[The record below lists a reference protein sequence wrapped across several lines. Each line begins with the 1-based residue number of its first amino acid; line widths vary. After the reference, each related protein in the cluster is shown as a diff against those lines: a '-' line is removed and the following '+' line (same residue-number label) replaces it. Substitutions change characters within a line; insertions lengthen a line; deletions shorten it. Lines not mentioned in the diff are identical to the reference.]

1 MTVITDLINDCDEA
15 DIPEPDR
22 FQHWAA
28 TTLCK
33 VRPAG
38 TADKPVS
45 LSIRIVDS
53 AESAALNKSYRGKGY
68 ATNVLS
74 FACELP
80 RVMLEQLDEMPLGDL
95 VICAAVVRQEAMD
108 QNKPAIAHWAHMVVH
123 GVLHL
128 NGYDHIDEHDAE
140 QMEAEEIHILDQLG
154 FSNPYITH
162 QNQISK

>member
-1 MTVITDLINDCDEA
+1 
-15 DIPEPDR
+15 
-22 FQHWAA
+22 
-28 TTLCK
+28 
-33 VRPAG
+33 
-38 TADKPVS
+38 
-45 LSIRIVDS
+45 
-53 AESAALNKSYRGKGY
+53 
-68 ATNVLS
+68 
-74 FACELP
+74 
-80 RVMLEQLDEMPLGDL
+80 MPLGDL